1 MRLFINKTNS
11 ILGIANLCKLNLMKF
26 LIRLY
31 NAPAFSFIH
40 SFMYP
45 YVDTCGKSVHFAHRS
60 DAFVNQKLKLY
71 QLLTKVINVC
81 AGERNIWNRLKY
93 FAVHSPNFFY
103 FEPFER
109 SQYFIAWFLMHCTK
123 KILHT
128 STIFRTFESKNILA
142 RVFSTKEIQ
151 FIFQD
156 E

>member
-60 DAFVNQKLKLY
+60 DAFVDQKLKLY

-93 FAVHSPNFFY
+93 FAVHSPIFFL
-103 FEPFER
+103 FR
-109 SQYFIAWFLMHCTK
+109 TIR
-123 KILHT
+123 KI
-128 STIFRTFESKNILA
+128 TIFHCL
-142 RVFSTKEIQ
+142 VFDALHKENLTH
-151 FIFQD
+151 FHNF
-156 E
+156 